1 MSVRRRGR
9 DPEAWE
15 AIREAVDAMERAA
28 DAAGRALMARIDR
41 LRDAATSG
49 GPAPEGGTRDAEAE
63 AAGDL
68 FRAHLKALRAIHGED
83 RVARRLAA
91 LFVSRSV
98 RALARQARARGAEV
112 VDRTDNL

>member
-1 MSVRRRGR
+1 MPVRRRRR
-9 DPEAWE
+9 DPDAWE

-41 LRDAATSG
+41 LRDAAAAG
-49 GPAPEGGTRDAEAE
+49 GPAPEGTSRDSEAE

-83 RVARRLAA
+83 RVARNLEA
-91 LFVSRSV
+91 LFVARSV
-98 RALARQARARGAEV
+98 RALARLARARGAEV